1 MMAAETRPF
10 DAARYLDT
18 IEDEVDL
25 LDDAVASGDPR
36 YIAVALGAVARK
48 RGGIQAI
55 ADGAGLS
62 RQALHKALSENGNP
76 TLDTLLKVLD
86 QLGLRMHI
94 ERRELEDA

>member
-1 MMAAETRPF
+1 MMAIETRPF

-36 YIAVALGAVARK
+36 YIAGALGAVARK
-48 RGGIQAI
+48 RGGIKAI
-55 ADGAGLS
+55 ADAAGVS

-86 QLGLRMHI
+86 QLGLKMHI